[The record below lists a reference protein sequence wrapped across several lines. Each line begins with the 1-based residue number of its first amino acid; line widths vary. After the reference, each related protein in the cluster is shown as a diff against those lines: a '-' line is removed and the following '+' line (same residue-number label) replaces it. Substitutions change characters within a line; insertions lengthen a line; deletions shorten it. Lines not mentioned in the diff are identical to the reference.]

1 MPNTISVKDRIESMR
16 PDMEQILWEYLHGEN
31 PAIFTLKDKA
41 IQLCEK
47 HNMLRVQ
54 KCNSRYVV
62 VHPRNRY
69 GDGLVPSH
77 VYKLIDSNSLLGFS
91 EVELGVPLASEV
103 PPVTH
108 ARGAEVR
115 AFNEKLVKDAQGMLP
130 QIAEEEYLFMSLAK
144 SHSNAGSRCVMFEL
158 PHTNKRICDGGKLS
172 LQKIKA
178 VSPEYADAIEGGF
191 SWHVLIWQVE
201 DAFPK
206 LIDLLMETGNV
217 VQQQAMDE
225 TRFQVALKISNCAQ
239 RLVEQRNKDIAAGR
253 TPSTIDEI
261 WRAVEREALRGSPKF
276 SGEVV
281 DLQKYVKSL
290 GGNEGVLL
298 KDIISFS
305 KTLRNPRVVTGTV
318 LAAIAKAPLGE
329 DGHGAIHFRQDLIK
343 AMLGAGEKYV
353 KAGGQNIIDAAS
365 IATSLPKKN
374 VFVIQANKM
383 KIRALELL
391 EQQGMDVTVPLIRN
405 ALDLLGMRLV
415 HHVLEKPDPRLK
427 VVLICKRLVL
437 HSPRALR
444 ISHKRSSRA
453 RGLPRKKNR
462 RRRPLQCRRSPW

>member
-1 MPNTISVKDRIESMR
+1 MSNTISVKDRIESMR

-41 IQLCEK
+41 IKLCEK

-206 LIDLLMETGNV
+206 LIDLLMETGNLG
-217 VQQQAMDE
+217 QQQAMDE
-225 TRFQVALKISNCAQ
+225 TRWQVALKISHSAQ
-239 RLVEQRNKDIAAGR
+239 RLSREAEKDVAAGKV
-253 TPSTIDEI
+253 PLSIGDI
-261 WRAVEREALRGSPKF
+261 WDIVEREALRGSPKF
-276 SGEVV
+276 ANEVV
-281 DLQKYVKSL
+281 DLRKYVML
-290 GGNEGVLL
+290 PGGEDGVLL
-298 KDIISFS
+298 KDIISLS
-305 KTLRNPRVVTGTV
+305 KTRGRPVSAGF
-318 LAAIAKAPLGE
+318 
-329 DGHGAIHFRQDLIK
+329 DQGHAERQ
-343 AMLGAGEKYV
+343 
-353 KAGGQNIIDAAS
+353 
-365 IATSLPKKN
+365 
-374 VFVIQANKM
+374 
-383 KIRALELL
+383 R
-391 EQQGMDVTVPLIRN
+391 
-405 ALDLLGMRLV
+405 
-415 HHVLEKPDPRLK
+415 
-427 VVLICKRLVL
+427 
-437 HSPRALR
+437 
-444 ISHKRSSRA
+444 
-453 RGLPRKKNR
+453 
-462 RRRPLQCRRSPW
+462 